1 MKSDITELKQDESPK
16 AQDFLKVMLL
26 SMTTSLSGGFIYIS
40 ANAMD
45 MRVFTLVGLALF
57 IGGAAFFFSHSLKL
71 LMNSSSSS
79 PSD

>member
-40 ANAMD
+40 AKRYGHA
-45 MRVFTLVGLALF
+45 RLHTRWTRLVHWRRCFFLFSLPQTLDELF
-57 IGGAAFFFSHSLKL
+57 LILPL
-71 LMNSSSSS
+71 
-79 PSD
+79 